1 MTIQSKVI
9 PPTPPKTEQDFP
21 IVGIGASAG
30 GLDAFKRFLQA
41 VPVDSGMAYVL
52 VQHLDPTHESI
63 LPELLSR
70 VTSIPV
76 LEIENHIHLAPN
88 TVYVI
93 PENKILTSED
103 GILTLTER
111 NKKKTS
117 TAIDV
122 FLTTL
127 AEVHESFAIGIVLSG
142 TGSDGTLGLKAI
154 KAHGGIT
161 FAQDQLSA
169 KFGEMP
175 QSAIHAEVV
184 DFVLTPEQMPDKLVE
199 IFSALK
205 KYKNLEEAL
214 AKEEEDIFNQI
225 IITLCQRSGVDF
237 TYYKQTTVRRRI
249 ARRMVICEKADL
261 AAYLKYLQKNQTE
274 QDALFND
281 MLIPVTSFFRDAKIF
296 QTISLR
302 LFPELLVNKSA
313 ADPIRIWIAGCST
326 GEEVYSLAISLHQ
339 FLEKVSG
346 RQIQIFASDI
356 SESAIAKA
364 RIGCYRD
371 SDVKNIPELTLKNYF
386 TKSGNGHQVNQQ
398 IREMCVFAVH
408 DFLKDPP
415 FAKMDLISCRN
426 VLIYMDVFL
435 QRKALSTFHYALKE
449 HGFLVLG
456 KSETTGPAAQ
466 LFSTFAKDD
475 KIYSRKAVPNRFVHY
490 SSERKEINFS
500 DKAKKLVKPELQ
512 QNDFRKTAESILIS
526 RFTPANVIVNDQMDV
541 VQINGNIHPFL
552 EAPQGKPT
560 FNLLKMAREGL
571 SFELRNTLHKA
582 KAANASAVKE
592 GILVKYDGKIMQIAI
607 DIMPL
612 PNSIEPYFLIV
623 FQKILLPAKQ
633 TKANG
638 NASPEKIVIKEANQ
652 RIEQLENEIT
662 LTREDM
668 RSITEDQESA
678 NEELQSANEELLSS
692 SEELQSLNEELET
705 SKEELQSTNEE
716 LIIINQEMLDKQ
728 EQINSKR
735 LYAEAI
741 IATIREPLVV
751 LDKELRI
758 KSINPSFSKMFNL
771 QNQEEEGCLIYELHD
786 NMFDNLQLRA
796 LLEKGLPQKK
806 ELSDYEVQ
814 ITLPNSG
821 ERTLLLNARR
831 MVNERNKEQLI
842 LLALEDVTERKQLS
856 HAAELATK
864 IAEEERGKAEKGALL
879 AEEALKSKQQFLS
892 NMSHEIRTPLN
903 SIIGF
908 TKVILKTELNVKQ
921 REYLK
926 AIQTSG
932 DALIVLINDILDL
945 AKVDAGKMAFVQA
958 PLKLA
963 SSVSIMLHLF
973 ETKIQE
979 KNLTLHLDYDKTIPE
994 VLLGDSVRLHQ
1005 IILNLVSNAV
1015 KFTEFGG
1022 VKVSVNSLKE
1032 DMQKVTIQFVVSDTG
1047 IGIPED
1053 KFDTV
1058 FEKFQQ
1064 VAEDTASRYGGTGL
1078 GLAIVKQLVEG
1089 QGGTVR
1095 LESTVGKGSNF
1106 VFVLDFLKTDAQVGG
1121 DEKEIVL
1128 KRELKN
1134 ISVLV
1139 VEDLA
1144 LNQLLMRTLL
1154 DGFGFKSDFAANGKI
1169 AIEQIQ
1175 KKKYDIVLM
1184 DLQMPKM
1191 NGFEAT
1197 KYIRQTLNSNIPIIA
1212 LTADVTTVDIEKC
1225 LSAGMNSY
1233 LAKPVDEKLLY
1244 QKITDLLLA

>member
-1 MTIQSKVI
+1 MTIKSKVI

>member
-1 MTIQSKVI
+1 LGLEL
-9 PPTPPKTEQDFP
+9 PR
-21 IVGIGASAG
+21 G

>member
-1 MTIQSKVI
+1 LGLEL
-9 PPTPPKTEQDFP
+9 PR
-21 IVGIGASAG
+21 G

-958 PLKLA
+958 PFKLA

>member
-1 MTIQSKVI
+1 LEL
-9 PPTPPKTEQDFP
+9 PR
-21 IVGIGASAG
+21 G